1 MNVVT
6 EILDLRGSPC
16 PGNWPKILIS
26 LEALDRGDVLEVILD
41 DIVALDRIP
50 EMLKEE
56 TDYKLIETQVVN
68 TNIHLFIKVF

>member
-6 EILDLRGSPC
+6 EILDLRENPC

-26 LEALDRGDVLEVILD
+26 LETLDRGDVLEVILD

-56 TDYKLIETQVVN
+56 TDYKLIDSQVVN
-68 TNIHLFIKVF
+68 ANIHLFIKVF